1 MGVADVYDAGTWR
14 KNERGRMPL
23 IAMMRKLGS
32 NLSTE
37 TLKLVTGSGTVVVVV
52 VVVVVTGVCTAARIH
67 TFRPDFFRQTNTVF
81 FFLMVTVTRAPSLA
95 FAHD

>member
-1 MGVADVYDAGTWR
+1 MGVPGVYDAGIFR
-14 KNERGRMPL
+14 KKDLGCIPS
-23 IAMMRKLGS
+23 IAMMRKVGS
-32 NLSTE
+32 SASTE
-37 TLKLVTGSGTVVVVV
+37 TLKLKTGSGTVV

-67 TFRPDFFRQTNTVF
+67 TFRPDLLRQTNTVF